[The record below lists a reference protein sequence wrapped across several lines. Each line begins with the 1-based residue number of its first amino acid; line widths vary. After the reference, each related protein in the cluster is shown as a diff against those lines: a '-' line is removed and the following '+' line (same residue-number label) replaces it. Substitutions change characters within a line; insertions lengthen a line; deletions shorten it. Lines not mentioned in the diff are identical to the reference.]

1 MIILFKNLKYNVIYE
16 YEFYRS
22 ANATETARKI
32 INVYGAV
39 VAKDKS
45 VRFCSGNS
53 FWKFVLE
60 ISNFT
65 ASPVSEEAYPS
76 QTTFQLAAGFTVSDK
91 NSFDRFEPK
100 RENKK
105 A

>member
-1 MIILFKNLKYNVIYE
+1 MDILFKNLKYHVIYE
-16 YEFYRS
+16 YEFYRN

-32 INVYGAV
+32 IDVYGAV
-39 VAKDKS
+39 VAKDNS
-45 VRFCSGNS
+45 VRFCSDV
-53 FWKFVLE
+53 FVLE

-76 QTTFQLAAGFTVSDK
+76 QTTTQLAAGFTVSDK